1 VQALAKDFSK
11 IFSVPFVLWIT
22 SSYTYTPLSHFRF
35 TISVPLAS
43 FRGMRNTLKVL
54 KDVETRKSL
63 VAKAIRDG
71 NVSVK
76 DFMSL
81 QEQYAFVYKDHSGNS
96 ALGMGRSGSANLS
109 GSTNDYIQFIITTL
123 EEDRD
128 GDIVV
133 PMGRVGKNY
142 ANNPVWFFGHQEW
155 EIPIGTSRAPDGSI
169 AVVSQRD
176 KCISNFYPDRAD
188 PDAMFVFGKVQRG
201 ILNATSIA
209 FVPLIAQR
217 REEMYKSNPRDTR
230 PSGWRFDSWDHTETS
245 IVGVPANAGAIR
257 DSLDKEKSFITPRL
271 QKALKPYAAKSRK
284 EQGIVWSGWCPNGDC
299 TVKKSSLRN
308 NAPRG
313 DSRLDRG
320 YSFKVGDRVQSRH
333 GKGKIEEV
341 RGSGRLAQYIV
352 EMDDGE
358 IQRYDGDEIEVAKAA
373 KKDCGCKSKA
383 VTKGKKLSVGMHVEG
398 HYSVPGLGE
407 SDFKGRITGI
417 HNDTA
422 GGNFGQATVQ
432 LDTPIK
438 LGNSTRERILLMVDP
453 KGFFENDNYR
463 QLKSLAEPKD
473 RLDDPKVWKSINKSL
488 GGRIVAVIPIP
499 SNYKGRRLTDA
510 DLDDIADKAVQR
522 AGGVPSGI
530 NMEIGAA
537 VGSRDVVTIPI
548 YFDQS
553 WVRGRDPDDG
563 STLASRAALKLQQAI
578 LSRAE
583 KSLAESSGASGGYT
597 VPPCECGGK
606 PDCPCGNK
614 KKKSISIDSV
624 KPATKVVA
632 VNFMDKPKLPGYGKF
647 IVDTRGLVKTVE
659 NVLPDGRV
667 IVDGGGVASSKD
679 GLLYDTLQE
688 ANKVASELRGKS
700 MKKKTPVKQPV
711 AKSKPVRKADMDE
724 EDQVMKDDA
733 HDLIA
738 EDIEMEEPFTVKP
751 SAASIV
757 KTYQHAKAEAEF
769 LEDEISKL
777 DHPGI
782 EEGLT
787 KYKAKYVD
795 PRMEH
800 LKGMLHTHH
809 AKGEGDPDEFLDKC
823 MKGMETDGTGGSE
836 TDPGEEG
843 MVQAGEIPPEDE
855 VVSKRRKSVRK
866 SGEKFRLTKDPKAPL
881 VEVFDASGEIIDS
894 ARASNVTELLHW
906 LRQNY
911 PGIQEKKS
919 LEDDNISE
927 EVEDKDL
934 DLVEW
939 AEQEEAEPEHEDV
952 IDEEVGINPDE
963 DTEEILERYQ
973 HPKNLKWYTR
983 KVGTAKRVGNKL
995 VLVKEAEFL
1004 EEEEETKDSSSE
1016 VVEEKI
1022 IYGEDCEG
1030 EDQDDECRAMFAN
1043 VGKGKK
1049 KSSDCKCTK
1058 EKDED
1063 DDLSPEDMERLKVLT
1078 NRLKDYGFAI

>member
-1 VQALAKDFSK
+1 
-11 IFSVPFVLWIT
+11 
-22 SSYTYTPLSHFRF
+22 
-35 TISVPLAS
+35 
-43 FRGMRNTLKVL
+43 MRDTLKVL

-373 KKDCGCKSKA
+373 KKDCGCKSKSA
-383 VTKGKKLSVGMHVEG
+383 QQKMNYHSVASLKAGTPLVWNGKDVTLWSVIGGGANDPGSMYLEVKL
-398 HYSVPGLGE
+398 
-407 SDFKGRITGI
+407 
-417 HNDTA
+417 
-422 GGNFGQATVQ
+422 
-432 LDTPIK
+432 
-438 LGNSTRERILLMVDP
+438 
-453 KGFFENDNYR
+453 
-463 QLKSLAEPKD
+463 
-473 RLDDPKVWKSINKSL
+473 
-488 GGRIVAVIPIP
+488 
-499 SNYKGRRLTDA
+499 
-510 DLDDIADKAVQR
+510 
-522 AGGVPSGI
+522 PSGKV
-530 NMEIGAA
+530 ET
-537 VGSRDVVTIPI
+537 VDYREVQT
-548 YFDQS
+548 
-553 WVRGRDPDDG
+553 
-563 STLASRAALKLQQAI
+563 
-578 LSRAE
+578 
-583 KSLAESSGASGGYT
+583 KSLAESSGTSGGYT
-597 VPPCECGGK
+597 VPTENKAFIKVECSRCGTKYSRGTTGSGARAVCPNCSSSDWKKVDQKSVPPCECGGK

-614 KKKSISIDSV
+614 KSVAKSEYTEMSDAKLKKEAERVRAELDRERDAAWAKHGSHVGAGDLIRLEGPQSNL
-624 KPATKVVA
+624 A
-632 VNFMDKPKLPGYGKF
+632 KLSSRYNLLVHEAK
-647 IVDTRGLVKTVE
+647 TNRGLTLKELAVKKGPQDSPPIWRVEQRNGMWWVLSQHSNPGSGPSDVSYGPYKTEEQALTVL
-659 NVLPDGRV
+659 NRV
-667 IVDGGGVASSKD
+667 KQKSK
-679 GLLYDTLQE
+679 E
-688 ANKVASELRGKS
+688 SAV
-700 MKKKTPVKQPV
+700 KKKTPVKQPV

-724 EDQVMKDDA
+724 EDRVMKDEDA

-769 LEDEISKL
+769 LDDEIAKL

-855 VVSKRRKSVRK
+855 VVSKRRKSMGAGWEVYENGKGNWTAISGDGTQERGPYRTEAEALRVAKSEGEKVEDKDLDLVEWAEQEEAEPEHEEVIDEEVGINPDEDTEEILERYQHPKNLKWYTRKVGTAKRVGNKLVLVKEAEFLEEEEEVKSVRK

-919 LEDDNISE
+919 LEEDNISE
-927 EVEDKDL
+927 EVEDKD
-934 DLVEW
+934 
-939 AEQEEAEPEHEDV
+939 A
-952 IDEEVGINPDE
+952 
-963 DTEEILERYQ
+963 TEEI
-973 HPKNLKWYTR
+973 
-983 KVGTAKRVGNKL
+983 
-995 VLVKEAEFL
+995 
-1004 EEEEETKDSSSE
+1004 
-1016 VVEEKI
+1016 VEEKS
-1022 IYGEDCEG
+1022 E
-1030 EDQDDECRAMFAN
+1030 
-1043 VGKGKK
+1043 
-1049 KSSDCKCTK
+1049 
-1058 EKDED
+1058 
-1063 DDLSPEDMERLKVLT
+1063 DDLSPEDMERLKQLT

>member
-133 PMGRVGKNY
+133 PMGRAGKNY

-373 KKDCGCKSKA
+373 KKDCGCKSK
-383 VTKGKKLSVGMHVEG
+383 
-398 HYSVPGLGE
+398 
-407 SDFKGRITGI
+407 D
-417 HNDTA
+417 
-422 GGNFGQATVQ
+422 
-432 LDTPIK
+432 
-438 LGNSTRERILLMVDP
+438 
-453 KGFFENDNYR
+453 
-463 QLKSLAEPKD
+463 KSLSESSGTSGGYLVPVTWVVEYSPNNDMSGDTKKIEVSAVSE
-473 RLDDPKVWKSINKSL
+473 REARNAAASKVGGKIIGLSRKSINK
-488 GGRIVAVIPIP
+488 
-499 SNYKGRRLTDA
+499 NYGM
-510 DLDDIADKAVQR
+510 VY
-522 AGGVPSGI
+522 
-530 NMEIGAA
+530 M
-537 VGSRDVVTIPI
+537 
-548 YFDQS
+548 
-553 WVRGRDPDDG
+553 GRDRGLYGEACKIVEERPNGKVIIEIDTGD
-563 STLASRAALKLQQAI
+563 RYEVRREEVKVDKQ
-578 LSRAE
+578 
-583 KSLAESSGASGGYT
+583 KS

-614 KKKSISIDSV
+614 KKKES
-624 KPATKVVA
+624 A
-632 VNFMDKPKLPGYGKF
+632 V
-647 IVDTRGLVKTVE
+647 
-659 NVLPDGRV
+659 
-667 IVDGGGVASSKD
+667 
-679 GLLYDTLQE
+679 
-688 ANKVASELRGKS
+688 
-700 MKKKTPVKQPV
+700 KKKTPVKQPV

-769 LEDEISKL
+769 LDDEISKL

-939 AEQEEAEPEHEDV
+939 AEQEEAEPEHEEV

-1063 DDLSPEDMERLKVLT
+1063 DDLSPEDMERLKQLT

>member
-1 VQALAKDFSK
+1 
-11 IFSVPFVLWIT
+11 
-22 SSYTYTPLSHFRF
+22 
-35 TISVPLAS
+35 
-43 FRGMRNTLKVL
+43 MRNTLKVL

-169 AVVSQRD
+169 AVTSQRD

-299 TVKKSSLRN
+299 AVKKQVEKAISVQAYRDLTSELSDAFASVRSAATDEEKSREKERMHKVARELMNADCPKASEYDKQKAQRLLDQTATYKSL
-308 NAPRG
+308 
-313 DSRLDRG
+313 S
-320 YSFKVGDRVQSRH
+320 
-333 GKGKIEEV
+333 
-341 RGSGRLAQYIV
+341 
-352 EMDDGE
+352 
-358 IQRYDGDEIEVAKAA
+358 
-373 KKDCGCKSKA
+373 KKDCGCKSK
-383 VTKGKKLSVGMHVEG
+383 
-398 HYSVPGLGE
+398 
-407 SDFKGRITGI
+407 D
-417 HNDTA
+417 
-422 GGNFGQATVQ
+422 
-432 LDTPIK
+432 
-438 LGNSTRERILLMVDP
+438 
-453 KGFFENDNYR
+453 
-463 QLKSLAEPKD
+463 
-473 RLDDPKVWKSINKSL
+473 
-488 GGRIVAVIPIP
+488 
-499 SNYKGRRLTDA
+499 
-510 DLDDIADKAVQR
+510 
-522 AGGVPSGI
+522 
-530 NMEIGAA
+530 
-537 VGSRDVVTIPI
+537 
-548 YFDQS
+548 
-553 WVRGRDPDDG
+553 
-563 STLASRAALKLQQAI
+563 
-578 LSRAE
+578 
-583 KSLAESSGASGGYT
+583 KSLAESSGTSGGYT

-614 KKKSISIDSV
+614 KSVAKSEYTEMSDAKLKKEAERVRAELDRERDAAWAKHGSHVGAGDLIRLEGPQSNL
-624 KPATKVVA
+624 A
-632 VNFMDKPKLPGYGKF
+632 KLSSKYNLLVHEAK
-647 IVDTRGLVKTVE
+647 TNRGL
-659 NVLPDGRV
+659 
-667 IVDGGGVASSKD
+667 
-679 GLLYDTLQE
+679 TL
-688 ANKVASELRGKS
+688 KELAV
-700 MKKKTPVKQPV
+700 KKKTPVKQPV
-711 AKSKPVRKADMDE
+711 AKSKSVRKADMDE

-733 HDLIA
+733 HDLIS
-738 EDIEMEEPFTVKP
+738 EDIEMEDPFTVKP

-787 KYKAKYVD
+787 KYKAKFVD

-939 AEQEEAEPEHEDV
+939 AEQEEAEPEHEEV

-1004 EEEEETKDSSSE
+1004 EEEEVKALEEDNISEEVMDKDATE
-1016 VVEEKI
+1016 EIVEEKA
-1022 IYGEDCEG
+1022 E
-1030 EDQDDECRAMFAN
+1030 
-1043 VGKGKK
+1043 
-1049 KSSDCKCTK
+1049 
-1058 EKDED
+1058 
-1063 DDLSPEDMERLKVLT
+1063 DDLSPEDMERLKQLT